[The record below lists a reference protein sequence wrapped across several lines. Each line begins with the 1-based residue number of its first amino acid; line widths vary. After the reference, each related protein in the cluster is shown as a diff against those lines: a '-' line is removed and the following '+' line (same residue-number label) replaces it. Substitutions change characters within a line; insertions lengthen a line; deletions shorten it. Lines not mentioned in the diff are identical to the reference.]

1 MPRQTGKRG
10 GNVNV
15 RWQNGHA
22 AGIFESGLHY
32 AALRRILVTHAAR
45 PTGKPENSMHSAIQ
59 VLHTAAAAE
68 REPLMR
74 PFGFKGNYLTELWQ
88 AVSRLTSSNGHSAT
102 GLATQSV
109 LYGDADF
116 FAAHPEQTGN
126 EKMFALTKEALSLLL
141 HIPFTAPPDLLEA
154 LLPQVK
160 AAAGK
165 ITGKPDIHI
174 NFILNSLVSVDNAAW
189 LLYARENGLQDFD
202 TMIPA
207 EYKNAL
213 AHRNR
218 QIAVMFQVSYNMP
231 VEDVVNAVKTGYF
244 VIKIKTGYPG
254 TQEEMLAFDSARLA
268 EIHEAVK
275 DLQTPHG
282 PVRYTMDANGRY
294 ERKETL
300 LRYLDHARRIGAFDR
315 ILLYEE
321 PFCESFMEPVHD
333 VGLRLAVDES
343 VHSEA
348 DALLRLEQGYTALVL
363 KGVAKTLSLSM
374 RIAALAAERGVPCLC
389 SDLTVNPVLV
399 DWHKNLA
406 ARLSP
411 FPGIGMGMME
421 TNGDMNY
428 TRWNAMK
435 QYHPAAGSRW
445 TEAEQGVFS
454 LGDDFYAQSGG
465 ILAPSPHYEAL
476 LKQL

>member
-1 MPRQTGKRG
+1 MLS
-10 GNVNV
+10 
-15 RWQNGHA
+15 
-22 AGIFESGLHY
+22 GI
-32 AALRRILVTHAAR
+32 
-45 PTGKPENSMHSAIQ
+45 KIQ
-59 VLHTAAAAE
+59 HTAAVAE
-68 REPLMR
+68 REPLIR

-88 AVSRLTSSNGHSAT
+88 AVSRITSSNGHSAI

-126 EKMFALTKEALSLLL
+126 EKMFALTEEALALMKQ
-141 HIPFTAPPDLLEA
+141 IPFTTPPGLLEE
-154 LLPQVK
+154 LLPQVT
-160 AAAGK
+160 AAAGR

-189 LLYARENGLQDFD
+189 LLYARENGLHGFD
-202 TMIPA
+202 EMIPGPYG
-207 EYKNAL
+207 EAL
-213 AHRNR
+213 RHRNDR
-218 QIAVMFQVSYNMP
+218 IAVMFQVSYNMP
-231 VEDVVNAVKTGYF
+231 VEDVVNAVKAGYF

-254 TQEEMLAFDSARLA
+254 TQEEMLAFDSARLT

-275 DLQTPHG
+275 DLHTPHG

-294 ERKETL
+294 EAKDTL
-300 LRYLDHARRIGAFDR
+300 LRYLDHAQAIGAFDR

-321 PFCESFMEPVHD
+321 PFREEFTAPVHD
-333 VGLRLAVDES
+333 IGLRLAVDES

-348 DALLRLEQGYTALVL
+348 DALQRLDQGYTALVL
-363 KGVAKTLSLSM
+363 KGIAKTLSLSM
-374 RIAALAAERGVPCLC
+374 RIAKLAAERGVPCMC

-428 TRWNAMK
+428 TRWAAMK
-435 QYHPAAGSRW
+435 QQHPAAGSSW
-445 TEAEQGVFS
+445 TDAEQGVFH
-454 LGDDFYAQSGG
+454 LRPDFYAQSGG
-465 ILAPSPHYEAL
+465 ILSPLPHYEAL
-476 LKQL
+476 FKQS